1 MMKAI
6 KQVAVLLTAALLAGG
21 CSWLG
26 GLVGTQVEVK
36 GSQRSLEEQVMGA
49 FDQVGQ
55 EVYVLAG
62 VRSVDPVSGAPKA
75 PPPMTE
81 SESRALAARR
91 RMEFNRDDVLS
102 FKRQAVA
109 GESSDGLL
117 VTFPDAMDRLKA
129 ADPRR
134 YNLVTDVVREENED
148 RAVVMQRIADTNPAL
163 AGDRGLAQVRSILAA
178 RYRQDAEPGMRV
190 QLPDGAWT
198 TKGS

>member
-1 MMKAI
+1 MTKTLGWL
-6 KQVAVLLTAALLAGG
+6 VALLVAALLAGG

-36 GSQRSLEEQVMGA
+36 GSQRSMEEQVMGA
-49 FDQVGQ
+49 FDQVGT

-62 VRSVDPVSGAPKA
+62 VRSVDPVSGAPKP

-81 SESRALAARR
+81 SESKALAARR

-102 FKRQAVA
+102 FERQAVA
-109 GESSDGLL
+109 GESNDGLV
-117 VTFPDAMDRLKA
+117 VTFPDAMDKLKA
-129 ADPRR
+129 ADLRR

-163 AGDRGLAQVRSILAA
+163 AGDQGLAQVRSILAS
-178 RYRQDAEPGMRV
+178 RYRQDAEPGMKV
-190 QLPDGAWT
+190 QLPTGVWT

>member
-1 MMKAI
+1 MRATRR
-6 KQVAVLLTAALLAGG
+6 VTVLLTAALLAGG

-129 ADPRR
+129 GPDTTRATEVQVGSSIPPF
-134 YNLVTDVVREENED
+134 VRAN
-148 RAVVMQRIADTNPAL
+148 
-163 AGDRGLAQVRSILAA
+163 
-178 RYRQDAEPGMRV
+178 
-190 QLPDGAWT
+190 
-198 TKGS
+198 K

>member
-1 MMKAI
+1 MK
-6 KQVAVLLTAALLAGG
+6 KTAGWPAAAAALALLAGG

-75 PPPMTE
+75 PPPMTD

-102 FKRQAVA
+102 FKRQALA
-109 GESSDGLL
+109 GEANDGLL
-117 VTFPDAMDRLKA
+117 VTFPADMGKLKTADA
-129 ADPRR
+129 RR
-134 YNLVTDVVREENED
+134 YSLVTDVVREENED

-163 AGDRGLAQVRSILAA
+163 AGDAGLAQVRSVLAA
-178 RYRQDAEPGMRV
+178 RYRQEAEAGMKV

>member
-1 MMKAI
+1 MRATRR
-6 KQVAVLLTAALLAGG
+6 VTVLLTAALLAGG

-129 ADPRR
+129 AEPRR
-134 YNLVTDVVREENED
+134 YKLVTDVVREENED
-148 RAVVMQRIADTNPAL
+148 RAIVMQRIADTNPAL
-163 AGDRGLAQVRSILAA
+163 AGDQGLAQVRSILAA